1 MSSKDH
7 NIKITHCIFDMDGLL
22 LDTERV
28 YSEVTSEIVGRYGK
42 EFTWELKSKMMGR
55 VGSEAA
61 ELLVKELQI
70 PLTAEEYLNERNQ
83 KHIAKFPT
91 CRPLP
96 GVERFIKHLKK
107 NGIPIAVG
115 TSSHR
120 HAYDLKVSQNQEL
133 FSLFDAIVVGDHPSI
148 VNGKPA
154 PDIFIEA
161 ARQIGNPDPSNC
173 LVFEDA
179 PVGVE
184 AGTRAGMHVI
194 WIPDPRLQESLSHL
208 PNALQTLNSMEDFD
222 PITVG
227 LPAYSGLE

>member
-61 ELLVKELQI
+61 ELLVRELQI

-107 NGIPIAVG
+107 NGILNCRKFDPTPRIIRSFRA
-115 TSSHR
+115 
-120 HAYDLKVSQNQEL
+120 KVYL
-133 FSLFDAIVVGDHPSI
+133 HFPSI
-148 VNGKPA
+148 LKNLGWH
-154 PDIFIEA
+154 FF
-161 ARQIGNPDPSNC
+161 SSSC
-173 LVFEDA
+173 LRLESE
-179 PVGVE
+179 PE
-184 AGTRAGMHVI
+184 
-194 WIPDPRLQESLSHL
+194 PR
-208 PNALQTLNSMEDFD
+208 
-222 PITVG
+222 II
-227 LPAYSGLE
+227 